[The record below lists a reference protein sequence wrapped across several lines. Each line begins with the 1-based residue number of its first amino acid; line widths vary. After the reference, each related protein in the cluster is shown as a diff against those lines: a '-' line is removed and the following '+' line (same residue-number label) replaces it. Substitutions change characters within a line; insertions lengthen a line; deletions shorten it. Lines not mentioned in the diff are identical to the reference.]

1 MPTLTPLDST
11 HGFTAGDLDCSGQ
24 VAVCPAYQRVYFA
37 DGRPYSANI
46 HESGYHKL
54 DFINDRLVGTPSGA
68 FTQGEI
74 VTQNQ
79 GGDPEVIAE
88 GVFYETLTD
97 QGTSGDETWN
107 LIYRTT
113 ETPFVATTDVIG
125 ADSAAVLVPAA
136 PVYPPHWLNWT
147 LPSDKYTPNANFFP
161 DGGSDIMALAFG
173 RIFINSKWHPHQW
186 FASRINDPLDF
197 QLVVDDVASACN
209 SQTAQQAGLV
219 GDQIVAII
227 PNKDLFV
234 IFGCVNKMYLLRSD
248 PLRNGFFTILTD
260 NTGIFSST
268 SYCWDDKYNLYFIG
282 NDGIY
287 TISYESLLNSLPAT
301 NITKERVPKLLTAMA
316 LNRGTDRIAMSYD
329 KDRYG
334 IQVTVSQ
341 KDGAWHTALWLDLR
355 TGGIFPEKY
364 AGGLMPASS
373 FYFDARTSAER
384 TCLIGSYD
392 GYVRRWDEDTKSDI
406 NDQDASVA
414 IDSYVTIGPV
424 ATQGTRGQVKLNE
437 LSIRT
442 GIDSDRL
449 SIGLYSAV
457 TAAKLIDGLKA
468 GMAPKAFKTFTL
480 DSLLPSLR
488 QKLLDG
494 AVAVVISNNTVD
506 SSFNI
511 EKIDADISETG
522 RVK

>member
-1 MPTLTPLDST
+1 
-11 HGFTAGDLDCSGQ
+11 
-24 VAVCPAYQRVYFA
+24 
-37 DGRPYSANI
+37 
-46 HESGYHKL
+46 
-54 DFINDRLVGTPSGA
+54 VGTPSAA
-68 FTQGEI
+68 FTVGET

-88 GVFYETLTD
+88 GIFYETLTN
-97 QGTSGDETWN
+97 QGIGGDETWN

-113 ETPFVATTDVIG
+113 EVPFVATTEIVG
-125 ADSAAVLVPAA
+125 ATSAVTLVPAA

-147 LPSDKYTPNANFFP
+147 LTAGEFP

-173 RIFINSKWHPHQW
+173 RIFMNSKFHPHQW
-186 FASRINDPLDF
+186 FATRINDPLDLA
-197 QLVVDDVASACN
+197 LVVDDVASACN
-209 SQTAQQAGLV
+209 SQAAEKAGLV

-248 PLRNGFFTILTD
+248 PLRNGFFTVLTD

-268 SYCWDDKYNLYFIG
+268 SYCWDDKYNLYFVG

-301 NITKERVPKLLTAMA
+301 NVTKDRVPKLLASIAT
-316 LNRGTDRIAMSYD
+316 NRGTDRIAMTYD

-334 IQVTVSQ
+334 IQITISQ
-341 KDGAWHTALWLDLR
+341 KDGAWHTAMWLDLR
-355 TGGIFPEKY
+355 TGGVFPEKY
-364 AGGLMPASS
+364 QVGQLPASS
-373 FYFDARTSAER
+373 FYFDSRTASER

-392 GYVRRWDEDTKSDI
+392 GYIRRWDEATKSDVAA
-406 NDQDASVA
+406 DDSDVA
-414 IDSYVTIGPV
+414 IDSYVTLGPV
-424 ATQGTRGQVKLNE
+424 TAQGVRSKIKLNE

-442 GIDSDRL
+442 GIDTDKL
-449 SIGLYSAV
+449 SVGLYSAP
-457 TAAKLIDGLKA
+457 TAAKLIDDLKS
-468 GMAPKAFKTFTL
+468 GITPKTFKTFTT

-494 AVAVVISNNTVD
+494 AVAVVISNNTID
-506 SSFNI
+506 SSFSI
-511 EKIDADISETG
+511 EKIDADISEIG